1 MATKIRINTKTQN
14 IVLGVIVGIFS
25 LVLGIMAILEFSSNT
40 EKITNREIV
49 NLSKRVE
56 ETEQSIN
63 RYLSTLYESLGEIF
77 YDDRVKKASLTT
89 QTRLFPVYQ
98 AKAHEALREFALFK
112 ELKNIFLFD
121 ESFNIVT
128 SVNRSVFLTEQNLD
142 DIKNRLENYKE
153 KQVILQTIGQK
164 KVALLVFRLDFSEL
178 NSAYIVVIKDLE
190 ELTAGLSDYETEKAE
205 YFLFTRTLGYKNSL
219 IKLKKIDSADHYAL
233 QEDTLMRFNVGF
245 VRSFNA
251 EGEETFAKVK
261 DLDDYQHSFILGM
274 LKPDYLA
281 EKIHESEARISSYYT
296 FWFLWLLLTMI
307 VYGALLLSKANIQ
320 DTVIFV
326 KNKMVNK
333 IKGEDFDLRPQEL
346 SKQAKRQAYSYIEE
360 ENTLKN
366 SVFKVYNSLRKMS
379 PEDIRNLSI
388 KNSLSKE
395 NIRLVYQPVVDSRT
409 MQPQFCEVFLRLLNY
424 YGEEL
429 MPSEFIPVLQ
439 HFNMLENLDEMMLE
453 KVTRKV
459 QSLQSTDSAARI
471 SLNISKGAFNSEM
484 FLRKLKANLIKGN
497 INTDNVMLEIPDLEI
512 MEDEGH
518 SAFIKDLRG
527 YGVHFAVSID
537 VLDSQT
543 VKVVNEHNI
552 QYVRID
558 MSRFSDV
565 LENTEKQNIL
575 KQIIAN
581 ANKNGLNL
589 IAERIETEFMFKLAK
604 SLGIQLLQGYYI
616 GKPKKYYT
624 HK

>member
-1 MATKIRINTKTQN
+1 
-14 IVLGVIVGIFS
+14 
-25 LVLGIMAILEFSSNT
+25 
-40 EKITNREIV
+40 
-49 NLSKRVE
+49 
-56 ETEQSIN
+56 
-63 RYLSTLYESLGEIF
+63 ESLGEIF